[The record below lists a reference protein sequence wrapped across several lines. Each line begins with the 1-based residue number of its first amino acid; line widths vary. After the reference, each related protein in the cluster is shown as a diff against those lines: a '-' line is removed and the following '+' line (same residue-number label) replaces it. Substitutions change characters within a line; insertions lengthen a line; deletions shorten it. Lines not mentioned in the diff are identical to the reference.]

1 MPKILQVDQFYK
13 FKYIIIQGLSVTV
26 TVLGRQKRVTVAGV
40 SLYPTVFSTEC
51 WSQGRAMYSYSIIS
65 VSL

>member
-40 SLYPTVFSTEC
+40 SLYPPVFKL
-51 WSQGRAMYSYSIIS
+51 R
-65 VSL
+65 

>member
-1 MPKILQVDQFYK
+1 MLNEKCYYLTIRFSMPKILQVDQFYK

-40 SLYPTVFSTEC
+40 SLYPPVFKL
-51 WSQGRAMYSYSIIS
+51 R
-65 VSL
+65 